1 MTKEEFENIYRLHYA
16 KMYCLARTMLY
27 DADESKDVV
36 SDIFARLLREK
47 YHPQQHQLEGY
58 LMTAVRNRCRD
69 VLSHKSMRERVEKLF
84 LQEWQ
89 QSNVISTNTD
99 DDRLERLVQFV
110 ESELPPLSQQIFQLR
125 FLREL
130 SYEEVAQ
137 ATGVSKVTVY
147 NHLAQSLQ
155 RIRVYFQTNA
165 SKEETIKLT

>member
-1 MTKEEFENIYRLHYA
+1 MTKEKFENIYRQHYA
-16 KMYCLARTMLY
+16 KMYRLARTMLY

-84 LQEWQ
+84 LQESQ

-137 ATGVSKVTVY
+137 ATGVSKVPVY

-165 SKEETIKLT
+165 SKEKTIKLT